1 MLDRLLTAPSS
12 RLRRRYGTTALTRYR
27 AAAATL
33 LTFLSV
39 ATPASAGDPIMP
51 LDQVRS
57 GMQCTGYSV
66 VRGTEPAE
74 FGVEVLDVIDGDPT
88 LEGPRILVGVSG
100 PAVERTGIGPGFSGT
115 PVYCPDGAGVSRV
128 IGAISESIGEYGG
141 KVALATPIEA
151 VLSVNPVPPGPR
163 RSAASALS
171 GPASGLRPP
180 AVAGVSPGRLP
191 GKVLPLSAPLTV
203 TGLSAPVGRI
213 VAAAGRKAG
222 RIVLAAPAGPA
233 GTFPVQSLRPGSSLA
248 VGLSSGDLAGG
259 AVGTVAYVDGPN
271 VWGYGHG
278 FDNAGAR
285 SLLLQDAYVFRVI
298 NNPNTGGEFG
308 STYKLAVAGHT
319 LGTIT
324 HDATN
329 AVAGRLG
336 ATPPTIP
343 VHVYA
348 KDGDTGRTRESHMR
362 VADETAVHDPGGSA
376 PVSFIAPLAVTQAA
390 STVLGSAPGKSYAT
404 MCAQIVLAEVRRP
417 VRICNRYVA
426 MGGGEG
432 ELGLSNLVADRA
444 GADVADALAAIDA
457 FKLGTLHIK
466 EVTARITLRRGIR
479 QAYLRSVRA
488 PKRVRPGQR
497 IRVSIGIH
505 RVRGSKSRGSFIVR
519 VPRDIEPGSHR
530 LVLQGTPADSGGGDL
545 LAELTEIFEGG
556 DDEPEDGPGA
566 TRVSQVVAQMKR
578 VERFDGV
585 YMSIVDPNED
595 EGDEIDRSLGLGRPG
610 GSAVEA
616 FRDKHLRISGR
627 ASTSVRVT
635 R

>member
-1 MLDRLLTAPSS
+1 
-12 RLRRRYGTTALTRYR
+12 
-27 AAAATL
+27 
-33 LTFLSV
+33 
-39 ATPASAGDPIMP
+39 MP

-66 VRGTEPAE
+66 VRGTEPAQ

-88 LEGPRILVGVSG
+88 LEGPRILIGVSG
-100 PAVERTGIGPGFSGT
+100 AAVERTGIGPGFSGT
-115 PVYCPDGAGVSRV
+115 PVYCADGAGVSRV

-163 RSAASALS
+163 GSAASALARPS
-171 GPASGLRPP
+171 SASRPAAAR
-180 AVAGVSPGRLP
+180 GVSSGRLP

-203 TGLSAPVGRI
+203 TGLGAPVGRV

-222 RIVLAAPAGPA
+222 RIVIAAPAGPA
-233 GTFPVQSLRPGSSLA
+233 GSFPVQTLRPGSSLA
-248 VGLSSGDLAGG
+248 VGLSSGDLAVS
-259 AVGTVAYVDGPN
+259 AVGTVAYVNGQD

-285 SLLLQDAYVFRVI
+285 SLLLQDAYVYRVI
-298 NNPNTGGEFG
+298 NNPNTGGEVG

-329 AVAGRLG
+329 AVAGRVG
-336 ATPPTIP
+336 AVPPTIP
-343 VHVYA
+343 VHDYA
-348 KDGDTGRTRESHMR
+348 KDGDTGRTRESHVR
-362 VADETAVHDPGGSA
+362 VADETAVNDPSGSA

-426 MGGGEG
+426 MGGGES
-432 ELGLSNLVADRA
+432 ELGLSNVVADRA
-444 GADVADALAAIDA
+444 GADVADALAAVDA
-457 FKLGTLHIK
+457 FKLGTLHVK
-466 EVTARITLRRGIR
+466 EVSARITLRRGIR

-497 IRVSIGIH
+497 IRVSVGIH
-505 RVRGSKSRGSFIVR
+505 RVRGKQSRRTFTVR
-519 VPRDIEPGSHR
+519 VPRELDPGHHQ
-530 LVLQGTPADSGGGDL
+530 LVLRGTPADSGGEDL
-545 LAELTEIFEGG
+545 LAELTEIFGG
-556 DDEPEDGPGA
+556 GEEREDGPGA

-578 VERFDGV
+578 VQRYDGV
-585 YMSIVDPNED
+585 TMSIVDPDDERDELERALGLERSD
-595 EGDEIDRSLGLGRPG
+595 EGT
-610 GSAVEA
+610 VEA
-616 FRDKHLRISGR
+616 FRDEYLRISGR
-627 ASTSVRVT
+627 VRTSVRVT